1 MHRSSFKRDLP
12 LPLPRFTALSS
23 VKEYEEPLTPPL
35 LRAAKAC
42 SFFEAVSAAQHS
54 ERLHPGINSE
64 GNGAIAGA
72 ETDRATVTDDR
83 VFNSTLDHNASP
95 STINAL
101 AAVALATSPPISD
114 PLPRDTRHS
123 SSASTSQWH
132 SRGFCDSLVQAAGS
146 GYDVGERPPKRARSE
161 VLPSPQFDQH
171 EQRFASVQVAVDHW
185 PHIADERDQHNQKI
199 HRHGSTFGTQLS
211 NDAFLPAQKSDAELL
226 LGFALASHT
235 SPPAYTKRVPVF
247 TPVPAGSSLGRVLLE
262 RDHSIMAQGGG
273 SSLFNAQD
281 THSGT
286 TPSYVDPIARAEK
299 VESFENGIRSG
310 HDMERG
316 LPVNNQV
323 STATP
328 TQTQT
333 PPDLDSIAPI
343 TMVDKDKN
351 TVAPK
356 KTRVYNGWPKGKPR
370 GVQKRAPT
378 RRKTI
383 KNKTVASSHGPNAVS
398 NPPDTFAQLPSPK
411 DSNERG
417 SSAGRI
423 PSGSEASEASTQPPV
438 PRQEHVLHR
447 RRYSVEELP
456 PRNRPVQS
464 TAASRSSSVP
474 LSNLMTI
481 RGTVCAGC
489 KFSSN
494 TLDSEGEKW
503 ISCNGCKKWYHFAC
517 AGFRNEREVRNV
529 DKFFCR
535 PCKPGHGATTFVRK
549 SARAHTSVDYAGLN
563 EGVLRTSEENP
574 EHHYIAHFKEGRH
587 QFQPETFPR
596 MRPELLTAE
605 YLERCGGM
613 TEPIVIPAEFNPR
626 PKVPRSRSDVPL
638 VGNVN
643 GIPEFED
650 AVDEDWLTRD
660 FEYESV
666 PDDGQDKLDMVI
678 PQGLTVRTACELYG
692 LEEKVEVIN
701 VKSQEG
707 EDKRWNLK
715 QWADY
720 YETQGEKPVR
730 NVISLEVSTS
740 KLGRLIRRPKVV
752 RDLDLQD
759 SVWPEEET
767 MRGIFPKVQ
776 FYCLMSVA
784 DCYTDFHIDFGG
796 SSVYYHILKGKKTFF
811 FIPPKP
817 KHLKKYEQ
825 WCLSPAQN
833 WTFLPDQTRECYR
846 VDLSEGDTMLIPSG
860 WIHAVWTPENSLV
873 IGGNFL
879 TRMHYQ
885 TQFKVADIE
894 KTTKVG
900 RKFRYPHFQKVM
912 WYTVLRYLEQDPLPP
927 PVAQGFYEGRQ
938 YYRAKPIYLESD
950 SHDPDL
956 DSDLGMHNARYYSQ
970 AELEGLPGLTDYIF
984 RTVMISLGKV
994 DGITMDTRNAVSR
1007 SIPKGHGDPLEVAKT
1022 FAMWA
1027 AWKRGNEDIP
1037 QWAHPEAVISEADEE
1052 GQDKKLSARQLKEL
1066 ERRNARTSWSHAP
1079 DRQSAR
1085 QASKAASHAESAMLA
1100 NGRHHSTP
1108 KTSVL
1113 GPKRVACDGCRKRR
1127 IRCKHKDNV
1136 SGLADPSGHTATE
1149 SGACHALDVALPE
1162 LYTMYSSSNRVT
1174 GSTPL
1179 GERRNSKVLSAVV
1192 IDNSG
1197 LTATSATTDT
1207 DNRPHLDITA
1217 STQQPRARNLSS
1229 ANSLTNDSGNI
1240 SADYNGK
1247 RGRTKACLEC
1257 HHQRRCI
1264 HYEDGRIDLAKA
1276 AEPPVPRGSMAAKK
1290 RSTSGHVEA
1299 EPIES
1304 LIREQPSNMPPM
1316 LGPAFKPNMMV
1327 PTRAV
1332 PPYPAMTPAYVAA
1345 TAPMV
1350 VPHAMVVSQS
1360 ATTAAPMVTA
1370 ISHLRPWENVDPGLT
1385 NSPSLL
1391 PLGQPLPLS
1400 AQPAAHH
1407 EDIKILED
1415 TRDQES
1421 MDIKVPLE
1429 NPTNEAEEELQH
1441 TIVQPSQQ
1449 EQPPEHE
1456 QSNINLHLSNHDLPP
1471 STERQSGVARID
1483 GTDLTNA
1490 SKCTPTTKA
1499 KSIEVPRGPGV
1510 LAIADVVHPSD
1521 EQAEVAAT
1529 PVAGRAQELSEIASS
1544 APEEI
1549 RVTTNG
1555 QQNSLLEQSSPTIVS
1570 ASDSPL
1576 QSKHSQRQSRRQ
1588 SKPVDRYSSATY
1600 PSAATARRTST
1611 SHTTGLLT
1619 NGTTKS
1625 SGSPSADGT
1634 STGQKRKRTSL
1645 PSVKREEA
1653 KREMSMAEMQE
1664 EESLKLAR
1672 VLMDEDRGLRRRGRQ
1687 GAGST

>member
-1 MHRSSFKRDLP
+1 
-12 LPLPRFTALSS
+12 
-23 VKEYEEPLTPPL
+23 
-35 LRAAKAC
+35 
-42 SFFEAVSAAQHS
+42 
-54 ERLHPGINSE
+54 
-64 GNGAIAGA
+64 
-72 ETDRATVTDDR
+72 
-83 VFNSTLDHNASP
+83 
-95 STINAL
+95 
-101 AAVALATSPPISD
+101 
-114 PLPRDTRHS
+114 
-123 SSASTSQWH
+123 
-132 SRGFCDSLVQAAGS
+132 
-146 GYDVGERPPKRARSE
+146 
-161 VLPSPQFDQH
+161 
-171 EQRFASVQVAVDHW
+171 
-185 PHIADERDQHNQKI
+185 
-199 HRHGSTFGTQLS
+199 
-211 NDAFLPAQKSDAELL
+211 
-226 LGFALASHT
+226 
-235 SPPAYTKRVPVF
+235 
-247 TPVPAGSSLGRVLLE
+247 
-262 RDHSIMAQGGG
+262 
-273 SSLFNAQD
+273 
-281 THSGT
+281 
-286 TPSYVDPIARAEK
+286 
-299 VESFENGIRSG
+299 
-310 HDMERG
+310 MERG

-323 STATP
+323 STAAP

-333 PPDLDSIAPI
+333 PPDLDSIAPV
-343 TMVDKDKN
+343 TMVDKDES
-351 TVAPK
+351 TVPPK

-370 GVQKRAPT
+370 GVQKRALT
-378 RRKTI
+378 KRKTI
-383 KNKTVASSHGPNAVS
+383 KNKTVASSNGPDAVS
-398 NPPDTFAQLPSPK
+398 IPPDTFAQLPSPK

-417 SSAGRI
+417 SSEGRI
-423 PSGSEASEASTQPPV
+423 PSGSEASEASTRPPV
-438 PRQEHVLHR
+438 PRQDHILR
-447 RRYSVEELP
+447 SRRYSVEELP

-464 TAASRSSSVP
+464 TNASRSSSVP

-574 EHHYIAHFKEGRH
+574 EHHYIAHFKEGKH

-626 PKVPRSRSDVPL
+626 PRVPGSRSDVPL
-638 VGNVN
+638 VGNTN

-650 AVDEDWLTRD
+650 GVDEEWLTKE

-767 MRGIFPKVQ
+767 LRGIFPKVQ

-885 TQFKVADIE
+885 TQFRVADIE

-912 WYTVLRYLEQDPLPP
+912 WYTVVRYLEQDPLPP

-938 YYRAKPIYLESD
+938 YYRAKPIYLEFD
-950 SHDPDL
+950 GHDPDS
-956 DSDLGMHNARYYSQ
+956 DSDPGMHNARYYSQ

-1007 SIPKGHGDPLEVAKT
+1007 SIPKGHGDPLEIAKT

-1027 AWKRGNEDIP
+1027 AWKRGNEGIP

-1052 GQDKKLSARQLKEL
+1052 GHEKKLSARQLKDL

-1085 QASKAASHAESAMLA
+1085 QASKAASHAESAVLA
-1100 NGRHHSTP
+1100 NGQHHSTP

-1113 GPKRVACDGCRKRR
+1113 GPKRVACDDCRKRR
-1127 IRCKHKDNV
+1127 IRCKHKDDV
-1136 SGLADPSGHTATE
+1136 SGLLDPSGHTATE
-1149 SGACHALDVALPE
+1149 SGACHALDLA
-1162 LYTMYSSSNRVT
+1162 
-1174 GSTPL
+1174 
-1179 GERRNSKVLSAVV
+1179 
-1192 IDNSG
+1192 
-1197 LTATSATTDT
+1197 
-1207 DNRPHLDITA
+1207 
-1217 STQQPRARNLSS
+1217 ARNLSS
-1229 ANSLTNDSGNI
+1229 ANSLTNDRGNI
-1240 SADYNGK
+1240 SADHNGK

-1257 HHQRRCI
+1257 RKSKASATAPTQAIYKTDRDRQRRCI
-1264 HYEDGRIDLAKA
+1264 HGEDGRIDLAKA
-1276 AEPPVPRGSMAAKK
+1276 AEPPLPRGSMAAKK
-1290 RSTSGHVEA
+1290 RSTSGNAEA
-1299 EPIES
+1299 EPIGKRLKTGSRPSSISLSQPES
-1304 LIREQPSNMPPM
+1304 LMREQPSNMLPM

-1327 PTRAV
+1327 PTRV
-1332 PPYPAMTPAYVAA
+1332 MPPYPAMTPACVAA

-1350 VPHAMVVSQS
+1350 VPH
-1360 ATTAAPMVTA
+1360 PMVASHSRMTPAPTVTA
-1370 ISHLRPWENVDPGLT
+1370 TSHLHPWENLDPGLT
-1385 NSPSLL
+1385 NGPSLL
-1391 PLGQPLPLS
+1391 PLGQPL
-1400 AQPAAHH
+1400 
-1407 EDIKILED
+1407 
-1415 TRDQES
+1415 
-1421 MDIKVPLE
+1421 
-1429 NPTNEAEEELQH
+1429 
-1441 TIVQPSQQ
+1441 
-1449 EQPPEHE
+1449 
-1456 QSNINLHLSNHDLPP
+1456 LH
-1471 STERQSGVARID
+1471 
-1483 GTDLTNA
+1483 
-1490 SKCTPTTKA
+1490 
-1499 KSIEVPRGPGV
+1499 SIR
-1510 LAIADVVHPSD
+1510 
-1521 EQAEVAAT
+1521 
-1529 PVAGRAQELSEIASS
+1529 
-1544 APEEI
+1544 
-1549 RVTTNG
+1549 
-1555 QQNSLLEQSSPTIVS
+1555 S
-1570 ASDSPL
+1570 ASCPPGRHKDL
-1576 QSKHSQRQSRRQ
+1576 GGNLRSR
-1588 SKPVDRYSSATY
+1588 VDGHHG
-1600 PSAATARRTST
+1600 TAR
-1611 SHTTGLLT
+1611 
-1619 NGTTKS
+1619 KS
-1625 SGSPSADGT
+1625 N
-1634 STGQKRKRTSL
+1634 K
-1645 PSVKREEA
+1645 
-1653 KREMSMAEMQE
+1653 
-1664 EESLKLAR
+1664 
-1672 VLMDEDRGLRRRGRQ
+1672 
-1687 GAGST
+1687 